1 MRFNMN
7 NVKSINIP
15 LAFNFKLYS
24 SLCFSNKE
32 ENDYMS
38 CVPCASVVR
47 SLMYAMVCARP
58 NISHAVRVV
67 SGYMENLGR
76 EN

>member
-32 ENDYMS
+32 ENDYIS

-47 SLMYAMVCARP
+47 SLMYAMVCVLKYCVTAK
-58 NISHAVRVV
+58 NILIPFC
-67 SGYMENLGR
+67 G
-76 EN
+76 